1 MAEVSAIAIKLPTF
15 WTSQPGIWFT
25 QAEAQFHLRKITDDT
40 TKYYYVVS
48 ALDQATASRM
58 FDVLSKPPADNKYSN
73 LKEKLLATNG
83 LSRRD
88 RASRLLHLQGLGDQ
102 KPSELM
108 DYMLSLLDGHKP
120 CLLAEQIF
128 LEQLPEDLRVLLA
141 VDDFTDPR
149 ALALRADTL
158 WLAKQQSAS
167 DPVHQVKVVRKDS
180 NTSQQNY
187 CYYHTRFGQKA
198 RKCHSPCK
206 YPGNAQAGRQQ
217 LQ

>member
-1 MAEVSAIAIKLPTF
+1 M
-15 WTSQPGIWFT
+15 
-25 QAEAQFHLRKITDDT
+25 
-40 TKYYYVVS
+40 
-48 ALDQATASRM
+48 LDVM
-58 FDVLSKPPADNKYSN
+58 SKPPVDNKYCN
-73 LKEKLLATNG
+73 LKEKLLATYG
-83 LSRRD
+83 LTGHHKAYRM
-88 RASRLLHLQGLGDQ
+88 LHLQGLGDQ

-128 LEQLPEDLRVLLA
+128 LEQLPEDIRVLLA

-149 ALALRADTL
+149 ALALHADTL
-158 WLAKQQSAS
+158 WLAKQQLAS
-167 DPVHQVKVVRKDS
+167 HAVHRVKIARKDS

-187 CYYHTRFGQKA
+187 CYYHTRFGQNA